1 MTQENEVK
9 PAKSQGKSKKKA
21 SKTEMRRS
29 ARKFAVQAI
38 YSWQMAGQSI
48 NELEAMFR
56 VDNDMSQTD
65 IPLFSE
71 LLRGV
76 ATNSSALDESYA
88 PFLDRGLDEL
98 DPIERAVLRIGSY
111 ELIHRIE
118 VPYRVVINE
127 SVDLAKVFGATESHK
142 YVNGILDKLS
152 QRVRMVEIRARHEAK
167 KKS

>member
-1 MTQENEVK
+1 MTQDQDTSASV
-9 PAKSQGKSKKKA
+9 GKKKGSKKA

-29 ARKFAVQAI
+29 ARKFAVQAV
-38 YSWQMAGQSI
+38 YSWQMAGQAI
-48 NELEAMFR
+48 NELETMFR

-65 IPLFSE
+65 IGLFSE

-76 ATNSSALDESYA
+76 STNSTELDEAYR
-88 PFLDRGLDEL
+88 PFLDRALDDL

-127 SVDLAKVFGATESHK
+127 SVDLAKVFGATESHR
-142 YVNGILDKLS
+142 YVNGILDKLA
-152 QRVRMVEIRARHEAK
+152 QRVRMVEIRARHEANK
-167 KKS
+167 K